1 MDTTGGQL
9 YIYSVK
15 ICNILYHFKETCHLS
30 SKLHN
35 FSFKKIFKN
44 FFLLFQKSLKL
55 YYNKIHNLTRISSQ
69 KYQTIKSSFN
79 SDFKVWQKNF
89 LYSVAIQQKH
99 QSSAAN
105 ASIKTPSSLSIST
118 GLPIWPFMPMARACC
133 LSSSKALAVMAYIGI
148 FFFAS
153 SGMLRINFAA

>member
-1 MDTTGGQL
+1 MDSYT
-9 YIYSVK
+9 YIVLK
-15 ICNILYHFKETCHLS
+15 FVTFCII
-30 SKLHN
+30 SKKLVIYPQN
-35 FSFKKIFKN
+35 FTIFLLKKFLKIF
-44 FFLLFQKSLKL
+44 S
-55 YYNKIHNLTRISSQ
+55 YYSKKVSTRISSQ